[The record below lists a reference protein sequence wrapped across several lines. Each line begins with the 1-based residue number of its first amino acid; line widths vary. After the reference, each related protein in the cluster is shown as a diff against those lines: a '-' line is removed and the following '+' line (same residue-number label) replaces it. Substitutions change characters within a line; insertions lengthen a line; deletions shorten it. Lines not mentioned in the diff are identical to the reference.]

1 MILREHLRRI
11 SQPEPIVKNPRMCTD
26 QERQDILARD
36 NFACRYCGKKNTK
49 FHIDHV
55 YPYSLGGLTTMS
67 NLVTAC
73 STCNHKKHNSIG
85 MWPKPIGYFE
95 PSTPITKEIKVAF
108 GSLICTC
115 LAMSLLY
122 VGIDTMIRFPEF
134 VDLGVVIIFIG
145 MLFGVVSIGLQTQG
159 N

>member
-1 MILREHLRRI
+1 MILREHLKKI
-11 SQPEPIVKNPRMCTD
+11 SQPEPTVKNPRICTNE
-26 QERQDILARD
+26 ERFYILERD
-36 NFACRYCGKKNTK
+36 NYTCRYCGKKDEN

-55 YPYSLGGLTTMS
+55 YPWVHGGRTIVE
-67 NLVTAC
+67 NLVTSC
-73 STCNHKKHNSIG
+73 GRCNSKKHSTIG
-85 MWPKPIGYFE
+85 IWPKPIGYFE
-95 PSTPITKEIKVAF
+95 PTTQITKEIKIAF

-134 VDLGVVIIFIG
+134 VDLGVVIIFVG